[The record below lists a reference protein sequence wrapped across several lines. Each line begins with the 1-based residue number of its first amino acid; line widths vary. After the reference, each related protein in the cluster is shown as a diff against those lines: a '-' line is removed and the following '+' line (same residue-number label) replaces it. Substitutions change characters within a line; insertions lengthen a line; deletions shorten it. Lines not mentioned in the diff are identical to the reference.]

1 MKKEFD
7 FENLATRYG
16 LPVEFVTELYEKVV
30 DKNNFGRAVR
40 MFTNGTMPYDM
51 ATGKEPI
58 NVAELR
64 HKVATDLVTQR
75 GDQKAKIAAAMEEQR
90 KIVDYYNSCKALKY
104 PTKPKNGVQD
114 VVFIKGGHLVAFARF
129 EPKQGGIYAANNE
142 VMPNF
147 KWNPHQWL
155 GRLRKLN
162 KAFYREMKKAAFADD
177 RKLFDFNTPI
187 DGNTQDNN

>member
-7 FENLATRYG
+7 FENLATQYG
-16 LPVEFVTELYEKVV
+16 LPVEFVKELYKKVV
-30 DKNNFGRAVR
+30 DKDNFERAVR
-40 MFTNGTMPYDM
+40 MFTTGTMPYDV
-51 ATGKEPI
+51 ATSNEPI

-64 HKVATDLVTQR
+64 HKIATELATQR
-75 GDQKAKIAAAMEEQR
+75 GDQMTKVKTALEQQR
-90 KIVDYYNSCKALKY
+90 KIVDYYNTCKVLKY
-104 PTKPKNGVQD
+104 PWKPKNGIQEA
-114 VVFIKGGHLVAFARF
+114 VFIKDGHLVAFARF

-162 KAFYREMKKAAFADD
+162 KAFYREVKKAAFADD
-177 RKLFDFNTPI
+177 RKLFDFNIPN
-187 DGNTQDNN
+187 GSTQDNN